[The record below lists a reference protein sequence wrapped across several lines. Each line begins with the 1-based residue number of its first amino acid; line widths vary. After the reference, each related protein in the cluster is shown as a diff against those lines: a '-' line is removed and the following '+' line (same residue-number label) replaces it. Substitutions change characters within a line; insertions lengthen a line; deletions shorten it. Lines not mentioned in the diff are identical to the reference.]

1 VDDGRRDGSL
11 EGRMA
16 DMPIDPGFAP
26 PRFANV
32 ESELDLAADRK
43 LVKEGEVA
51 DFPVDPLPV
60 LPALQQS
67 FSVDCWIAGS
77 PLATGLQTARYI

>member
-1 VDDGRRDGSL
+1 
-11 EGRMA
+11 MA

-26 PRFANV
+26 SRFANV

-43 LVKEGEVA
+43 LVTGGEVA

-60 LPALQQS
+60 LPVVQLR
-67 FSVDCWIAGS
+67 FSIDGRIADCAGYLNLMLS
-77 PLATGLQTARYI
+77 HFHMYIELGDGFLW